1 MIDSIKL
8 LIQKTTYNLNH
19 NFIKLYLESIS
30 SKVKK
35 QFNNNIERKLESL
48 NFFFYIGSKLNF

>member
-30 SKVKK
+30 SKVK
-35 QFNNNIERKLESL
+35 NSL
-48 NFFFYIGSKLNF
+48 TTILKEN